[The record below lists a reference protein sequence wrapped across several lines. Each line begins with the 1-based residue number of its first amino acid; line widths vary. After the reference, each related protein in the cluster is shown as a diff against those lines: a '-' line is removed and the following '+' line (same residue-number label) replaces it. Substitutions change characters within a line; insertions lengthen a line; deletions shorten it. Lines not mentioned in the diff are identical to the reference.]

1 MSAVA
6 ANGDSMTVVS
16 VPTVAGVVTGSL
28 PTGTIEVDFRLGQTR
43 FDQGDNGG
51 SLFLP
56 LDQVNIA
63 SVDISNSNL
72 TIYEQITGQIPNA
85 QGEMTINISN
95 VGVTSAFYEAFDGER
110 YVITYSDGTTEKL
123 RTEQFTLNRDGTEI
137 SFTGLNASET
147 DVTVLV
153 TR

>member
-1 MSAVA
+1 
-6 ANGDSMTVVS
+6 MTVVS

-28 PTGTIEVDFRLGQTR
+28 PTGTIEVDFRLGQTK

-72 TIYEQITGQIPNA
+72 TIYEQITGQIT
-85 QGEMTINISN
+85 MLK
-95 VGVTSAFYEAFDGER
+95 VR
-110 YVITYSDGTTEKL
+110 
-123 RTEQFTLNRDGTEI
+123 
-137 SFTGLNASET
+137 
-147 DVTVLV
+147 
-153 TR
+153 

>member
-1 MSAVA
+1 
-6 ANGDSMTVVS
+6 
-16 VPTVAGVVTGSL
+16 
-28 PTGTIEVDFRLGQTR
+28 
-43 FDQGDNGG
+43 
-51 SLFLP
+51 
-56 LDQVNIA
+56 
-63 SVDISNSNL
+63 
-72 TIYEQITGQIPNA
+72 
-85 QGEMTINISN
+85 MTINISN

-153 TR
+153 TGKRGD